1 MEKMGHDFGCMLVVN
16 V

>member
-1 MEKMGHDFGCMLVVN
+1 MGHDFGCMLVVN